1 MRFVAY
7 FEDTPA
13 VSAVRA
19 QLRPAHIEFL
29 RAHADEILLAG
40 GLREEP
46 DAAFTG
52 ALWVMEVAS
61 RARAVELIEADPFF
75 QATHRPY
82 RLLHWNKALPEID
95 VTL

>member
-1 MRFVAY
+1 MRFIAL

-13 VSAVRA
+13 VTAVRA

-29 RAHADEILLAG
+29 RAHTDEILIAG

-46 DAAFTG
+46 DAPFSG

-61 RARAVELIEADPFF
+61 RERAVELIEADPFF
-75 QATHRPY
+75 QATRRPY
-82 RLLHWNKALPEID
+82 RLLLWNKALSEID

>member
-1 MRFVAY
+1 MRFVAF

-13 VSAVRA
+13 VTAVRA

-29 RAHADEILLAG
+29 RAHTDEILIAG

-46 DAAFTG
+46 DAAFVG

-61 RARAVELIEADPFF
+61 RERAVTLIEADPFF
-75 QATHRPY
+75 RATRRPY
-82 RLLHWNKALPEID
+82 RLLLWNKALPE
-95 VTL
+95 VEAAL